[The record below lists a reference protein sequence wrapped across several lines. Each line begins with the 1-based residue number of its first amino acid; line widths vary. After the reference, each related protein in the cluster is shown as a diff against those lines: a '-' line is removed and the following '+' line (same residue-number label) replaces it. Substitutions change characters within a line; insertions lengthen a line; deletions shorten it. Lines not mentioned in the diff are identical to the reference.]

1 MLVEHGSVS
10 LLTVWTSDPGARSG
24 PRVVGCAGGAGPGAA
39 NAPDMQW
46 RRHGYG
52 VVLAL
57 VIASTAF
64 QLVVSSAD
72 GPRFGV
78 IALQAVTLVAAV
90 RTAGVQRAGVRLAA
104 AAATLAVLASLITW
118 IVDGDIPYVYAAA
131 VSILLVGVA
140 PAALAAGLVN
150 ELRAQGEVAFHM
162 LAGVLAIYLL
172 IGMFFA
178 FTYGVVDV
186 IDASALFADDSDS
199 TPAERLYFSFVTLST
214 VGYGDFSPGADGPRA
229 LAVAEMLTGQI
240 YLVTVV
246 ALIVSNLGRRRPA

>member
-1 MLVEHGSVS
+1 
-10 LLTVWTSDPGARSG
+10 
-24 PRVVGCAGGAGPGAA
+24 
-39 NAPDMQW
+39 MQW

-52 VVLAL
+52 FVLVL

-78 IALQAVTLVAAV
+78 IALQAATLVAAV
-90 RTAGVQRAGVRLAA
+90 RTAGIRRAGVRLAA
-104 AAATLAVLASLITW
+104 ATATLAVLASLITW
-118 IVDGDIPYVYAAA
+118 IAQGEIPYAYAAA
-131 VSILLVGVA
+131 VSVLLVGVA
-140 PAALAAGLVN
+140 PAVLAAGLVTD
-150 ELRAQGEVAFHM
+150 LRAQGQVAFHT

-186 IDASALFADDSDS
+186 IDESALFVDRSSS
-199 TPAERLYFSFVTLST
+199 TPAERLYFSFVTLSS

-229 LAVAEMLTGQI
+229 LAVAEMLIGQI
-240 YLVTVV
+240 YLVTIV